1 MNTSN
6 VIMFEF
12 NVAVKVD
19 FDDLPLG
26 VEISWD
32 DIREL
37 INDAIS
43 KNMVGD
49 FRNCKVEVK

>member
-1 MNTSN
+1 
-6 VIMFEF
+6 MFEF
-12 NVAVKVD
+12 NVEIKVD
-19 FDDLPLG
+19 FDDLPVG
-26 VEISWD
+26 VEIGRD

-49 FRNCKVEVK
+49 FHNCEFEVK